1 MNMLATKVYAQELPP
16 MDPNILYGKLENGL
30 TYYIQKNTTPK
41 KKLALNLVVK
51 AGSLMESENQLGLA
65 HLLEHMAFNGSKNF
79 PKNSID
85 DYFNSI
91 GLSLG
96 AHFNASTSF
105 ETTNYKFE
113 IPTDKSGAVEKG
125 IHILSDIVS
134 NLDLSDEAFERE
146 RKIVEEEWRGDLGIR
161 DRHFEQVGKL
171 LFNNSRYFYRKPIG
185 NIETIRTFTY
195 EEGRKFYNDWYQP
208 SSIAV
213 FAVGDIEPQEVKSY
227 IEKYFTNLKNT
238 KEVVFPS
245 HSIPNFDKNK
255 FIVFQ
260 DEKKDYLS
268 FAILEK
274 RDYVKINSYEN
285 SRINLI
291 HEIALHI
298 FQKRLL
304 EVVHRENSIML
315 SGDVSLIKPTR
326 DSFYHYAYA
335 ILDDDKIFEGI
346 EELLT
351 SMEIAKRFGFTKA
364 ELERVKQELLIDYEQ
379 SAKVYSTRSSKN
391 YITEYIRHFTEEEE
405 ISGAPAYAEL
415 TKQVYPSITLEE
427 VNDYF
432 AKAFNA
438 TNRLIEITAPKK
450 IKVLPTEKDID
461 DIFTKVKTKELTQN
475 SFNIKDQKLIT
486 KELKSGTIVKKKYL
500 QKLDITKIE
509 LSNGATVYLKPT
521 TFKKDSIR
529 FKIRSMGGHSKATMQ
544 QLPSAHH
551 LDSVLDISDL
561 GEFSITDL
569 NNVLPRNYVDVKP
582 MLGSLFE
589 GFDGKAISKYQEE
602 LFQMIYLNFTD
613 RRMSQSVIDNYK
625 KIKLEEWNN
634 EKDLPLFKIRKL
646 FFKSFYQDH
655 PRHQWEVKE
664 EILKTNLKDL
674 NDLYKNRFSNAGDF
688 SFIFVGDFDLKQ
700 LEEYSKKYIGSL
712 PFSPGQKK
720 EKFVDHGYRINK
732 KRDLLVIREENA
744 AKSSQSRYYNK
755 NIKNNPKNRQIY
767 GVLISILT
775 EILKDEIRE
784 RLNMVYSINAGSF
797 DTSKYPEE
805 LFTLVIQYESSPDNV
820 AKINKEIDIILNNIK
835 EGSFDTKVLKEKKI
849 GLIDSYKQR
858 MNENSFWTYALNEY
872 IQNEEPLENVLTIE
886 EIINRIT
893 LQDITDLAKK
903 IFDENYIETS
913 LYLEGS

>member
-1 MNMLATKVYAQELPP
+1 
-16 MDPNILYGKLENGL
+16 
-30 TYYIQKNTTPK
+30 
-41 KKLALNLVVK
+41 
-51 AGSLMESENQLGLA
+51 
-65 HLLEHMAFNGSKNF
+65 
-79 PKNSID
+79 
-85 DYFNSI
+85 
-91 GLSLG
+91 
-96 AHFNASTSF
+96 
-105 ETTNYKFE
+105 
-113 IPTDKSGAVEKG
+113 
-125 IHILSDIVS
+125 
-134 NLDLSDEAFERE
+134 
-146 RKIVEEEWRGDLGIR
+146 
-161 DRHFEQVGKL
+161 
-171 LFNNSRYFYRKPIG
+171 
-185 NIETIRTFTY
+185 
-195 EEGRKFYNDWYQP
+195 
-208 SSIAV
+208 
-213 FAVGDIEPQEVKSY
+213 
-227 IEKYFTNLKNT
+227 
-238 KEVVFPS
+238 
-245 HSIPNFDKNK
+245 
-255 FIVFQ
+255 
-260 DEKKDYLS
+260 
-268 FAILEK
+268 
-274 RDYVKINSYEN
+274 
-285 SRINLI
+285 
-291 HEIALHI
+291 
-298 FQKRLL
+298 
-304 EVVHRENSIML
+304 
-315 SGDVSLIKPTR
+315 
-326 DSFYHYAYA
+326 
-335 ILDDDKIFEGI
+335 
-346 EELLT
+346 
-351 SMEIAKRFGFTKA
+351 
-364 ELERVKQELLIDYEQ
+364 
-379 SAKVYSTRSSKN
+379 
-391 YITEYIRHFTEEEE
+391 
-405 ISGAPAYAEL
+405 
-415 TKQVYPSITLEE
+415 
-427 VNDYF
+427 
-432 AKAFNA
+432 
-438 TNRLIEITAPKK
+438 
-450 IKVLPTEKDID
+450 
-461 DIFTKVKTKELTQN
+461 
-475 SFNIKDQKLIT
+475 
-486 KELKSGTIVKKKYL
+486 
-500 QKLDITKIE
+500 
-509 LSNGATVYLKPT
+509 
-521 TFKKDSIR
+521 
-529 FKIRSMGGHSKATMQ
+529 
-544 QLPSAHH
+544 
-551 LDSVLDISDL
+551 
-561 GEFSITDL
+561 
-569 NNVLPRNYVDVKP
+569 